1 MLALAGETCDG
12 IVFTGG
18 VEPQRVRRA
27 LDEVAAAAVAA
38 GRDPAG
44 IQCWQ
49 LLRTSVRDDADHAL
63 DDIKPLLSSAFHNLR
78 GDDPTIPDRVRPALS
93 RMAERYDA
101 RQHVKPGPNVNVD
114 LMEDL
119 GLTEYLASRFGV
131 YGTPASVADQL
142 RSLAEAGVSRFIVPD
157 VGALDPMITIRR
169 FGLEVMPLCRG
180 PAGLDDCRGRR

>member
-63 DDIKPLLSSAFHNLR
+63 D
-78 GDDPTIPDRVRPALS
+78 
-93 RMAERYDA
+93 DA